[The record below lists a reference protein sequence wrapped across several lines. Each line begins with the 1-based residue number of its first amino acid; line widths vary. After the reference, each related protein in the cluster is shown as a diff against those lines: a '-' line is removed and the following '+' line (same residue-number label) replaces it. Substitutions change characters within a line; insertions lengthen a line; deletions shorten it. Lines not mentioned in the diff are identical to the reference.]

1 MDWIVSKTV
10 QLTARMGYVTIST
23 ALAFA
28 QMERKDL
35 LFALTV
41 SYILFICSFY
51 LINQD
56 SWD

>member
-10 QLTARMGYVTIST
+10 QLTAKIGYVTMSMV
-23 ALAFA
+23 LAFA
-28 QMERKDL
+28 RMERTDL
-35 LFALTV
+35 LFAVKV
-41 SYILFICSFY
+41 SYILFKYSFN

>member
-10 QLTARMGYVTIST
+10 QLTAMIGYVTMST

-28 QMERKDL
+28 RMEKTDL
-35 LFALTV
+35 HFAVTV

>member
-10 QLTARMGYVTIST
+10 QLTAKMGYVTMST
-23 ALAFA
+23 ALAFV
-28 QMERKDL
+28 QMERTDL
-35 LFALTV
+35 LFAATV

>member
-1 MDWIVSKTV
+1 MSKTV
-10 QLTARMGYVTIST
+10 QLTAMIGYVTMST

-28 QMERKDL
+28 RMEKTDL
-35 LFALTV
+35 LFAVTV